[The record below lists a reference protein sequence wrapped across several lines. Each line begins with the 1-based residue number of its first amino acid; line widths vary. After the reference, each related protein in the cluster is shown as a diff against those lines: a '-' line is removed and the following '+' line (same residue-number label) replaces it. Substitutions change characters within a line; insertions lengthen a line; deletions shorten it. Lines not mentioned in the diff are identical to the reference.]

1 MTAYDFDPFGGE
13 DSAPT
18 AEHAP
23 APGEEAVTTHY
34 GSADEFVRKQLIST
48 YRRRVIAYG
57 SGGGMR
63 WKAAWWESKEAVQ
76 RIEALWRAWEAA
88 RRDETDGP
96 STWWVNHCDP
106 HMNVLLSMDGPF
118 ADSRRERRRRSAA
131 LHAAAGRH
139 VRGRQPTPALHR
151 SGGGAGGDGLSPR
164 QQRRGASDWMLPFFA
179 WRASA
184 CETAAAHSTEPA
196 QGTQSTVGQTS
207 DNLPYV
213 S

>member
-1 MTAYDFDPFGGE
+1 MTADDFDPFGGE
-13 DSAPT
+13 DSAPA

-23 APGEEAVTTHY
+23 AQDEEAVTTHY

-57 SGGGMR
+57 SGVGMR

-88 RRDETDGP
+88 RQDEKDGP

-118 ADSRRERRRRSAA
+118 ADSRDENDVGDPLPYTPPPVGMFEDDNQPPLYTEQISARNEGLRSM
-131 LHAAAGRH
+131 G
-139 VRGRQPTPALHR
+139 
-151 SGGGAGGDGLSPR
+151 
-164 QQRRGASDWMLPFFA
+164 
-179 WRASA
+179 
-184 CETAAAHSTEPA
+184 
-196 QGTQSTVGQTS
+196 TS
-207 DNLPYV
+207 D
-213 S
+213 